1 MIPLTTE
8 GGSALP
14 RLLRR
19 SVALCALALL
29 PGCFLFVAPEEPAE
43 AIPRASRPD
52 RRYYRLSEE
61 DSFSCMRLHLP
72 PRVNGERLPAAV
84 IFPGGAYGV
93 LALDKEGNDYAE
105 FLNRHGIAAAVV
117 KYPLG
122 SVFGHFKRHPAMV
135 NAARRAVR
143 LLRFHAEALGIDPH
157 RIGVMGSSAGGHL
170 AGTVAFS
177 PAEGD
182 PASSDPA
189 ERCSARPDFVILCYP
204 VVSMSAPCTHA
215 LSRENLLGASPPP
228 QLAEELSL
236 ERRIRP
242 GFPPVFL
249 WLTLEDR
256 TVDPENSR
264 LLVEALKRCGVPHR
278 AIFYPHG
285 PHGMGLLS
293 ASERKRYPDAAQWP
307 SEMLKFLADG
317 KFIPEARQ

>member
-1 MIPLTTE
+1 MTS
-8 GGSALP
+8 SA
-14 RLLRR
+14 LRR
-19 SVALCALALL
+19 SPRTLLPLFAACFL
-29 PGCFLFVAPEEPAE
+29 PGCFLFVAPDEPAE

-52 RRYYRLSEE
+52 RRYYRLSDG

-72 PRVNGERLPAAV
+72 PRAAEHPLPAVV

-122 SVFGHFKRHPAMV
+122 SVFGHFRRHPAMV

-143 LLRFHAEALGIDPH
+143 LLRFHAGALGIDPH

-170 AGTVAFS
+170 AGTVALF

-182 PASSDPA
+182 PASPDPA

-215 LSRENLLGASPPP
+215 LSRDNLLGSSPAP

-236 ERRIRP
+236 EKRIRP
-242 GFPPVFL
+242 GSPPVFL

-285 PHGMGLLS
+285 PHGMGLLD
-293 ASERKRYPDAAQWP
+293 ASERERYPDAAQWP
-307 SEMLKFLADG
+307 AEMLKFLADR